1 MMITI
6 NVGIDIA
13 AHPYIVCVHM
23 SCRMNCN
30 ALMRTISFIFDEI
43 VNKSRFGEA
52 TFNRHIKRN
61 RLRMGKTRAQP
72 KTLSHLY
79 TSRKEAFLNS
89 KLSISS
95 DILPLS
101 LSLSLKSFAFHSI
114 SLFLGAI
121 QFIPAEMVVLCA
133 NIPNKCHCKMLT
145 NHHTA
150 ARIHTFVS
158 TEE

>member
-101 LSLSLKSFAFHSI
+101 LSLSLS
-114 SLFLGAI
+114 SLLL
-121 QFIPAEMVVLCA
+121 FIPYHSFSALFNLFQPKWLCSVPIFLINTIA
-133 NIPNKCHCKMLT
+133 KC
-145 NHHTA
+145 
-150 ARIHTFVS
+150 
-158 TEE
+158 